1 LHYDYTNLK
10 KLLEDIE
17 KENRSSNGIKN
28 LGDKYKKLLAF
39 YNVKGKSNKKMLSAL
54 SDLDSNIPK
63 KEVDSSFIPRTKS
76 GVEAAYAFYFSIA
89 FSSGKETL
97 TGVEY
102 SIEDVAKRIDSC
114 LKDNGLK
121 NSGELSR
128 SGNSLIIDNGSSSVT
143 VNISK
148 ENTSISSVD
157 RNFTSKLEI
166 SGSLSVKASKLADNA
181 RSISS
186 SIASTKESLESDG
199 KSAPYGK
206 LFIGLAENIAK
217 YFDRLS
223 WTLKGGDKSYGYL
236 LLSCLSLED
245 LKYWAKI
252 LESPETILLIISIKD
267 AAKHI
272 AYIESLL
279 SKPLRPK
286 EEGETP
292 YGEFESSCMTD
303 LEEYS
308 KEVASFNREISDLCG
323 NIIPTIENYL
333 DSYLRPNVYKT
344 ASIVL
349 SNFKSRPEKGVDYD
363 KRGQNSETSY
373 KHGEDIG
380 LPSEQNSSTLETEYD
395 PETGSAKPMN
405 IADEKETKESWNGYP
420 TTDSDKSML
429 LTKFSSVI
437 VAADFIYYL
446 CKSLTDK
453 NLLEDRSSEEAIW
466 NKVPSFKK
474 LSHEAI
480 EIANNYSI

>member
-1 LHYDYTNLK
+1 MHYDYTNLK

-39 YNVKGKSNKKMLSAL
+39 YNVKGKSNKKMLSIL
-54 SDLDSNIPK
+54 SDLDSTLPK
-63 KEVDSSFIPRTKS
+63 KEVDSSFIPRANS
-76 GVEAAYAFYFSIA
+76 SVEAAYAFYFSIA

-128 SGNSLIIDNGSSSVT
+128 SGNSLIIDNGDGSVT

-148 ENTSISSVD
+148 ENTSVSSVD
-157 RNFTSKLEI
+157 RNFTSKLEA
-166 SGSLSVKASKLADNA
+166 SGSIAARASKLAEEA
-181 RSISS
+181 RSLSS

-199 KSAPYGK
+199 KGAPYGK
-206 LFIGLAENIAK
+206 LFIGLLENIAK
-217 YFDRLS
+217 YFDRIS
-223 WTLKGGDKSYGYL
+223 WTLEGGDKSYSYL
-236 LLSCLSLED
+236 LTSCLSLGD
-245 LKYWAKI
+245 LKYWSKL
-252 LESPETILLIISIKD
+252 LESPETILSIIAIKD
-267 AAKHI
+267 IRSQIFII
-272 AYIESLL
+272 ADL
-279 SKPLRPK
+279 
-286 EEGETP
+286 
-292 YGEFESSCMTD
+292 
-303 LEEYS
+303 LEEPLKPKDEGYGDFADQCIKDLQEYR
-308 KEVASFNREISDLCG
+308 KEVAAFHGEILGLCKG
-323 NIIPTIENYL
+323 IIPTIEKYL
-333 DSYLRPNVYKT
+333 DSYLRLNVYKT

-349 SNFKSRPEKGVDYD
+349 SNFKSRPENGVDYA

-429 LTKFSSVI
+429 LAKFASVI
-437 VAADFIYYL
+437 VAADFMYYL
-446 CKSLTDK
+446 CKSLTGK
-453 NLLEDRSSEEAIW
+453 MLLEQPSAEGAIW
-466 NKVPSFKK
+466 KRVPSFKAFTQ
-474 LSHEAI
+474 EAI
-480 EIANNYSI
+480 EIVNNYSV